1 MYHTHYMPVDGQYGA
16 LGWKAT
22 LGKKDMWNVTQ
33 VRGVTVG
40 RRGVDWPTR
49 RATHAPLLRAPLP
62 PRTSPHLPRRQSW
75 CNIGEIALGMLFL
88 LLVNYNSSASNIVGI
103 VASTATAWKTVIYF
117 ALEALSG
124 WKYTKHNDAQT
135 FWLQF
140 VLPSSIWIIMP
151 VATIVVLSAA
161 VHAKLSAGSK

>member
-1 MYHTHYMPVDGQYGA
+1 MPVDGQYGA
-16 LGWKAT
+16 AGWAAT
-22 LGKKDMWNVTQ
+22 QGKKDMWNVTQ
-33 VRGVTVG
+33 VRVKKGG
-40 RRGVDWPTR
+40 RGRMGAAARALCVAR
-49 RATHAPLLRAPLP
+49 RAATPRAPPCRLLAAP
-62 PRTSPHLPRRQSW
+62 PRQSW

-103 VASTATAWKTVIYF
+103 IASTATAWKTVIYF

-140 VLPSSIWIIMP
+140 VLPSSIWIVMP

-161 VHAKLSAGSK
+161 VHAKLSAGGK